1 MVSRP
6 HALVVMGFVLLSS
19 VACSGSSVPE
29 ARPTACASPVGV
41 STESLPNSLN
51 LGSFGVVTKVEERAG
66 FAGAEVITEES
77 VIELYPR
84 IVRELGERGYTF
96 VGGDN
101 EGFEAEMAFL
111 DRSERNVSFSIR
123 QGCGEQILVRV
134 LVQGAKSG

>member
-1 MVSRP
+1 M
-6 HALVVMGFVLLSS
+6 
-19 VACSGSSVPE
+19 
-29 ARPTACASPVGV
+29 
-41 STESLPNSLN
+41 N
-51 LGSFGVVTKVEERAG
+51 LESFGVVTKVEERAG
-66 FAGAEVITEES
+66 FTGAEVITEES

-111 DRSERNVSFSIR
+111 DRRSRNVSFSIR

-134 LVQGAKSG
+134 LVQGAKNG